1 MALKVTKM
9 LIEEDVNCTLN
20 MKMSTIS
27 LSVSKSFLGK
37 HLFNDNVNG
46 TKEFL
51 KGEQWKYI

>member
-1 MALKVTKM
+1 MIKM
-9 LIEEDVNCTLN
+9 LIEEDVDCTLN
-20 MKMSTIS
+20 TKMSTIS